1 MLLFNRVFQLVTEDG
16 TIYDSNN
23 GVRINFEYSTIS
35 KVGVPVAEIEILNL
49 DKTLRNNFKEQGC
62 VFSIGY
68 GDYLGDLIT
77 GDISNLEVEET
88 VIFDVISGS
97 NIGKDYSNWYNTNVR
112 ENFIVEDIAKNAELT
127 LKGSELL
134 KDYSRSNGYTI
145 KGSAINSIQTICDNR
160 GLGVTFSGKNVVIY
174 DKKGK
179 EEQYILL
186 NYESGLTNITR
197 YRKKDS
203 KGNLDTTYD
212 YIVHA
217 LPIPALKQ
225 GMIIEIQSDL
235 YNGKLNVVDF
245 ELKCSKNWKGFYYC
259 KIVES

>member
-1 MLLFNRVFQLVTEDG
+1 MLLFNRCFQLVLEDG
-16 TIYDSNN
+16 TIFDSNN

-35 KVGVPVAEIEILNL
+35 KIGVPVAEIEILNL
-49 DKTLRNNFKEQGC
+49 DKVLRNNFKEQGC

-77 GDISNLEVEET
+77 GDISNLEVDET

-97 NIGKDYSNWYNTNVR
+97 SIGKDYSNWYNTNVR
-112 ENFIVEDIAKNAELT
+112 ENFIVEDIAKNAGFT

-134 KDYSRSNGYTI
+134 KDYSRANGYTV

-160 GLGVTFSGKNVVIY
+160 GLGVTFKGKDVQIY

-186 NYESGLTNITR
+186 DDTSGLTNVVK

-203 KGNLDTTYD
+203 KGNIDTTYD
-212 YIVHA
+212 YVLHA
-217 LPIPALKQ
+217 LPIPTLNK
-225 GMIIEIQSDL
+225 GMIVECRHDNF
-235 YNGKLNVVDF
+235 NGKLNIVDF
-245 ELKCSKNWKGFYYC
+245 ELKCSKHWKGFYYG
-259 KIVES
+259 KVVK